1 MQPRQAA
8 APGRVPVNRP
18 GAAGSARLTLER
30 RIGLALACL
39 VIAMVA
45 AGVMVSVWTVRTALE
60 DAFARR
66 NADGAVG
73 LATALA
79 PLHGDLQA
87 TQRLLA
93 GQWSSGTYRRLH
105 YQPVA
110 EGAPAFARAVTVT
123 TGAVPQWF
131 VSAVGIRPTVG
142 SAPVA
147 VDGQPVARVEVD
159 ATPLAA
165 DNLLWEA
172 ALDSAVLMAVCG
184 ALVGLAALLLLARLR
199 EQLAP
204 TLAQARVLAG
214 GRFATA
220 AEPATPEM
228 QVLTRAMNTMVDRLK
243 AAVDLQVAQVEQLRR
258 HAHVDALTGLSNR
271 RHFLARLDAAL
282 QREDGTAACG
292 LLLMRLRDLAGV
304 NLSLGH
310 ATTDRTLAALAQ
322 SLATYAERV
331 PGSIAGRLNGADF
344 ALCLP
349 VGGLVQETAQTL
361 AAAMRAVL
369 PTIGPGVAVSLGGAE
384 LQHGVALAD
393 AMGRAD
399 EALARAEL
407 RGPYAVEVLGK
418 PRGGIGAGGGESA
431 WRKGLDNALASGGLS
446 LAAFPLVDSQGAL
459 VHLESPLRL
468 QLEAGGAFEP
478 AALWLPLAVRTRLTG
493 SIDARAVT
501 LALDAIAR
509 DGRARSVNLAP
520 ATLADGEFASRLR
533 TQLFAQARAARLLS
547 IEIDEA
553 AAVERF
559 ASLRELARLVRPC
572 GVRFGLEHAGEHLG
586 TIDHLFED
594 WLDFVK
600 LDAAVG
606 SGAAGDAQRAGYVR
620 AAVDLLHGLAID
632 VYAEGVRDEAD
643 AAALWACGIDG
654 ITGPWATAHH
664 A

>member
-1 MQPRQAA
+1 MT
-8 APGRVPVNRP
+8 RVGTGVH
-18 GAAGSARLTLER
+18 GRLTLEW
-30 RIGLALACL
+30 RIGIALACL
-39 VIAMVA
+39 VVAMVA
-45 AGVMVSVWTVRTALE
+45 AGVVVSVWTTRSALE
-60 DAFARR
+60 DALARR
-66 NADGAVG
+66 NADGAVA
-73 LATALA
+73 LAAALA
-79 PLHGDLQA
+79 PLHGDSEV

-93 GQWSSGTYRRLH
+93 GQWASGAYRRLH

-110 EGAPAFARAVTVT
+110 AGAPGFARAVTVT

-131 VSAVGIRPTVG
+131 VAAVGIRPAVG

-147 VDGQPVARVEVD
+147 VDGQPAGRVEVD

-165 DNLLWEA
+165 DSLLWEA
-172 ALDSAVLMAVCG
+172 ALDAAVFMAACG
-184 ALVGLAALLLLARLR
+184 ALVGLGALLLLVRLR

-220 AEPATPEM
+220 VEPATPEM

-258 HAHVDALTGLSNR
+258 HAHVDSLTGLSNR
-271 RHFLARLDAAL
+271 RHFLARLEAAL

-322 SLATYAERV
+322 SLGTYAERV

-361 AAAMRAVL
+361 AVAMRAVL

-418 PRGGIGAGGGESA
+418 PRGGVGAGSGESA
-431 WRKGLDNALASGGLS
+431 WRKGLDNALASGGIS

-509 DGRARSVNLAP
+509 DGRARSVNLAS
-520 ATLADGEFASRLR
+520 ATLADGEFASQLR
-533 TQLFAQARAARLLS
+533 AQLFAQARAARLLS

-664 A
+664 G